1 MKSKLRIFALVVLLV
16 VFGTISVAMAEEA
29 PEVERAKVE
38 WAKTFGGRYSDGG
51 CSVAQTIDGGYII
64 AGFTESFGAGESD
77 VWLIKLKGEYRLE
90 DLPATIERS
99 NLDQG
104 IEESLTSKVENAIA
118 SLEKGNEKA
127 AINQLEAFTNE
138 VEALKEK
145 KISLEDA
152 KMLTEYVENVIA
164 QISGNS

>member
-1 MKSKLRIFALVVLLV
+1 M
-16 VFGTISVAMAEEA
+16 
-29 PEVERAKVE
+29 
-38 WAKTFGGRYSDGG
+38 
-51 CSVAQTIDGGYII
+51 
-64 AGFTESFGAGESD
+64 
-77 VWLIKLKGEYRLE
+77 KGEYKLE